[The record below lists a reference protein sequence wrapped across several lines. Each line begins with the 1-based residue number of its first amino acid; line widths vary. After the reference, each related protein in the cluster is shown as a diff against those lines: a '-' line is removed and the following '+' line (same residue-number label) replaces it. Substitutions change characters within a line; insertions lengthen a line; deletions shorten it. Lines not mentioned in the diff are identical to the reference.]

1 MYIEPNTR
9 SCDIVIAKVT
19 STGLSIF
26 HPSSLINSK
35 MNSRSFLL
43 NTFAI
48 ALLALFTSTVVE
60 GKSNFNPKY
69 YKNLCKDRHPIQ
81 DNDKRSHAIIKLA
94 IEASSEISIISRDT
108 PQHKAT
114 CWMIYDDPRK
124 VDPRGNKAKY
134 LERYALVTL
143 YLNTKGPGWSRSD
156 HWLTKESECDWYG
169 VTCSRPLMGIT
180 RRISYLDLSFNKVEG

>member
-1 MYIEPNTR
+1 MNQ
-9 SCDIVIAKVT
+9 
-19 STGLSIF
+19 
-26 HPSSLINSK
+26 SLFN
-35 MNSRSFLL
+35 LCA
-43 NTFAI
+43 T
-48 ALLALFTSTVVE
+48 ALLALLLVSSSVE
-60 GKSNFNPKY
+60 GAKSNFNPKY
-69 YKNLCKDRHPIQ
+69 YRNLCKDRHPIE
-81 DNDKRSHAIIKLA
+81 DNDKRSHAIVKLA
-94 IEASSEISIISRDT
+94 IEASSEISIITRDS

-143 YLNTKGPGWSRSD
+143 YMNTKGPGWSRSD

-169 VTCSRPLMGIT
+169 VTCTRPLLGIT